1 LATWA
6 SFRRHRCFDG
16 LAPRVNAGDDWPVAD
31 TVAARAR
38 RPRRALL
45 LLLALPVVGAL
56 ALPASA
62 LALAPTIELI
72 RAKLRWQPESELF
85 VAGYILDLRYRL
97 CDPDSFGDV
106 DVGSG
111 PATEELVFERRT
123 ASGRLLSRRRQR
135 SPVGIATGCLNWKT
149 ELLVPSLGRPRPE
162 TYLHL
167 RLRVRDPEGAWSNA
181 VTHRWR
187 LEH

>member
-1 LATWA
+1 VSDVLAA
-6 SFRRHRCFDG
+6 QG
-16 LAPRVNAGDDWPVAD
+16 
-31 TVAARAR
+31 R
-38 RPRRALL
+38 RPRRALG
-45 LLLALPVVGAL
+45 LLLALLVAGAL

-62 LALAPTIELI
+62 LAVAPTVELI
-72 RAKLRWQPESELF
+72 QAKLRWQPETEQF
-85 VAGYILDLRYRL
+85 VAGYTLDLRYRL

-123 ASGRLLSRRRQR
+123 AGGRLLSRRRQR
-135 SPVGIATGCLNWKT
+135 SPVGISTGCLKWKT
-149 ELLVPSLGRPRPE
+149 ELLVPSLGRPRPN
-162 TYLHL
+162 TYLRL
-167 RLRVRDPEGAWSNA
+167 RLRVRDPEGAWSNS